1 MCRPC
6 SLFCWGSWRLS
17 RYLAPE
23 GDWNDDDY
31 GVLAEGDV
39 VGRIYK
45 ANAAP
50 VGMPWMDARLRED

>member
-1 MCRPC
+1 M
-6 SLFCWGSWRLS
+6 FCWGSWRLS